1 MNELLQLARDA
12 LLFKHETYVQHTARA
27 DALKRGLTLLVVVT
41 LLAGVISLVVNIV
54 NGMRPADFEANMQE
68 FEQGMES
75 FFENVEPFLDLPP
88 DFEEGFREGLKAVL
102 PGIEIGARIAEL
114 PTPLPKPVGVLLSN
128 LGAFLSLPFSRL
140 AGWVGYGIWVML
152 AAKLRG
158 GRATAAQTLGATAL
172 YAVPHI
178 LDILGPVPCLGG
190 LLGLVATVWGIA
202 IYVKALAVANE
213 FTIGRSIVAT
223 LLPALVIVVLSGLG
237 LLALLIVGLAAG

>member
-12 LLFKHETYVQHTARA
+12 LLFKHETYVQHVARA

-41 LLAGVISLVVNIV
+41 LLAGVISLVVNVV
-54 NGMRPADFEANMQE
+54 NGMRPTDVEADIQE
-68 FEQGMES
+68 FEQGMQS
-75 FFENVEPFLDLPP
+75 FFDNVEPFLDLPP
-88 DFEEGFREGLKAVL
+88 DFKKGFGQGLKAVR

-114 PTPLPKPVGVLLSN
+114 PTPLPRPVGVLLSN

-152 AAKLRG
+152 AAKLMG
-158 GRATAAQTLGATAL
+158 GQATVAQTLGATAL
-172 YAVPHI
+172 YAVPHV

-190 LLGLVATVWGIA
+190 LLGVVATVWGIA

-213 FTIGRSIVAT
+213 FTIGRAIVAT

-237 LLALLIVGLAAG
+237 LLALLVVGLAAG